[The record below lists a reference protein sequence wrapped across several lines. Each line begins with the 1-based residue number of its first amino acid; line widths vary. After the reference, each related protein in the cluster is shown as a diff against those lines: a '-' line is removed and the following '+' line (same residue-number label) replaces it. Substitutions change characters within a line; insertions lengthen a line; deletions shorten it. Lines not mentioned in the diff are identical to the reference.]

1 MADENLRELV
11 RMLSQSKIVL
21 AGDVSGQHIYGI
33 DVDLLASKIIE
44 SKREST
50 SALNIIGLDEVRK
63 IIDGLKVD
71 KTPMPIEVIRSADFN
86 PAASDIDAEYRI
98 TNKPIE
104 RTEGT
109 TADFVSYFNSR
120 LRKIKLLIEGHRNFE
135 ILPSLEAL
143 KGLTAGREVSIAGMV
158 ANKFV
163 TKKGNMMIVIEDETA
178 EAKVMIMNGTSQQA
192 KDLFEKAGN
201 IIDDEVIA
209 IKGKLSG
216 PFVIAN
222 ELVWPDVPIKQ
233 RKEVEDDVSI
243 AFMSDIHVGSKRFMK
258 KNFSNM
264 IQWLNG
270 NMGNNRE
277 IAEKIKYLVIAGDV
291 VDGVGIYPGQE
302 RELAILDIY
311 TQYKELFSFIEAIP
325 DYIHIF
331 MLPGNHDAV
340 QLAEPQPPLT
350 SDLLKDFRKDNVHI
364 LSNPSYLTLH
374 GLDVLTYHGK
384 SLDAI
389 ISAVPGMSYAQ
400 PEKAMIEILKRRHI
414 SPIYGN
420 QVSSTIVPSK
430 EDNLVIDRVP
440 DIFHMGHVHKNG
452 IANYHGVEI
461 INSGTWQARTEFQI
475 RQGHIP
481 SPCILP
487 VYEMKT
493 HVFSSV
499 NFAGEQ

>member
-222 ELVWPDVPIKQ
+222 ETRMARCADKAEEGGRGRCLH
-233 RKEVEDDVSI
+233 S
-243 AFMSDIHVGSKRFMK
+243 IHVRYTRW
-258 KNFSNM
+258 
-264 IQWLNG
+264 QQ
-270 NMGNNRE
+270 E
-277 IAEKIKYLVIAGDV
+277 VHEKELLEHDTVA
-291 VDGVGIYPGQE
+291 E
-302 RELAILDIY
+302 RE
-311 TQYKELFSFIEAIP
+311 
-325 DYIHIF
+325 
-331 MLPGNHDAV
+331 
-340 QLAEPQPPLT
+340 
-350 SDLLKDFRKDNVHI
+350 
-364 LSNPSYLTLH
+364 
-374 GLDVLTYHGK
+374 HGK
-384 SLDAI
+384 QQGDRGENK
-389 ISAVPGMSYAQ
+389 ISCD
-400 PEKAMIEILKRRHI
+400 RR
-414 SPIYGN
+414 
-420 QVSSTIVPSK
+420 
-430 EDNLVIDRVP
+430 R
-440 DIFHMGHVHKNG
+440 
-452 IANYHGVEI
+452 
-461 INSGTWQARTEFQI
+461 
-475 RQGHIP
+475 
-481 SPCILP
+481 CC
-487 VYEMKT
+487 
-493 HVFSSV
+493 
-499 NFAGEQ
+499 